1 MKKYKRLIS
10 LPNNNS
16 FFLFGQRGTGK
27 STLLKGQLP
36 INTGEK
42 VLLIDLLDS
51 KTYLELSRAPWKITE
66 RVAGYSTVIIDE
78 IQKIPILLDEVHK
91 LIEAQKIK
99 FALTGSSARKLK
111 KAGVNMLA
119 GRAYRYNLYPLTFQ
133 ELGEDFN
140 LNDVLQWGSLPA
152 VVNKNDTEAKEDFLY
167 SYVSTYLK
175 EEIILEQLV
184 RNIEPFNRFL
194 EIAAQ
199 TNGENVN
206 FENISKDTGVGAISV
221 KSYFNILV
229 DTLIGFFLP
238 AYHSSKRKRQK
249 KSAKFY
255 FFDLGLVRTLQNNLK
270 IVPQAGTL
278 EYGKLFETF
287 LINEIIR
294 LDQYKKT
301 RFEFSHLRVD
311 DRIEIDLIIERPGN
325 CTILIEIKSKNKIDE
340 RDLTGLKALSP
351 SFANSKS
358 YLLSQDQ
365 TSRVIDNINCLHWQ
379 QGIEEIF
386 DIQ

>member
-16 FFLFGQRGTGK
+16 FFLFGQRGVGK
-27 STLLKGQLP
+27 STLLKEQLLSR
-36 INTGEK
+36 TDQR

-51 KTYLELSRAPWKITE
+51 RTYLELSSAPWKISE

-78 IQKIPILLDEVHK
+78 IQKIPLLLDEVHK
-91 LIEAQKIK
+91 LIEERQIK

-111 KAGVNMLA
+111 KTGVNMLA
-119 GRAYRYNLYPLTFQ
+119 GRAYRYNLYPLAFQ
-133 ELGEDFN
+133 ELGDEFKLDQI
-140 LNDVLQWGSLPA
+140 LQWGSLPA
-152 VVNKNDTEAKEDFLY
+152 VINKERPEDKEDFLY
-167 SYVSTYLK
+167 TYVDTYLK

-184 RNIEPFNRFL
+184 RRIQPFHRFL

-199 TNGENVN
+199 TNSENVN
-206 FENISKDTGVGAISV
+206 FENIAKDTGVGAISV
-221 KSYFNILV
+221 KSYFYILV

-238 AYHSSKRKRQK
+238 AYHTSKRKRQK

-255 FFDLGLVRTLQNNLK
+255 FFDLGIVRTLQNNLK
-270 IVPQAGTL
+270 IAPQAGTV

-294 LDQYKKT
+294 MDQYKKT

-311 DRIEIDLIIERPGN
+311 DRLEVDLIIERPGAS
-325 CTILIEIKSKNKIDE
+325 TILIEIKSKNKIDE
-340 RDLTGLKALSP
+340 RDLAGLKVLGP
-351 SFANSKS
+351 SFENSKR
-358 YLLSQDQ
+358 YLLSQDE
-365 TSRVIDNINCLHWQ
+365 TSRVIDDIRCLHWR
-379 QGIEEIF
+379 QGILEIF
-386 DIQ
+386 GG